1 MNILWYISGHGFGHA
16 TRCTFLINHI
26 LTTDSSTR
34 IEAVTLAP
42 AHLFSDLEHDFGP
55 AGRFTLRQTE
65 CALDAGVLQSDALT
79 IDCEKSL
86 TSAEQWM
93 INDRPR
99 FIASEINRLEQ
110 ARAAREQ
117 PGQGK
122 QGDTIYPDVILSDAA
137 FAPLRIARTLGIPS
151 AICTNFTWDAI
162 YTSLWKTRSDAP
174 LPAWIRAITQ
184 DYFCANK
191 WFCEFGALDDHDVP
205 ELLCKHVPVAT
216 IPLFGRVAIQDPAV
230 LRKRYNIPPS
240 NKVVLLTFGGHD
252 SQRLF
257 ASKTLRFP
265 GWTFVGAVEHP
276 DVVFLD
282 PKTTHIPDWMAVA
295 DVVVG
300 KVGFGTCTEIALAGK
315 PFFYV
320 SRRFWIEE
328 PALVKA
334 TSSLPGLLIEELPL
348 DLFESGTAWF
358 DHVQSRLAGYG
369 LLRPVQPPA
378 ELVDMHGEDV
388 FWDQVRQLA
397 QESAPARHGG
407 DNQLSVVSEL
417 VQLAGTVPD
426 GTLHPFIIT
435 FTSPTAEKQLFRLEH
450 RAGTDDATLG
460 AQVWASSIVLA
471 KFILD
476 HARNLVGERTVLEL
490 GCGAGLLGLV
500 CARWAQRYIGTDY
513 PDWSILELSEA
524 NIQRH
529 VRAVGGEGEQ
539 TAECSVEALDWLAED
554 LGPLPT
560 GIDVILA
567 ADVVYQDHLTDGFL
581 FTLDSLLTANP
592 SAKAFICA
600 EKRFN
605 FYATDDRPRAMAFEY
620 FAERVQRWYA
630 PKWNIVEHNVCDDV
644 LAAGGRID
652 ELAELDGKD
661 MILWEV
667 TLNPGAGDQQ

>member
-26 LTTDSSTR
+26 LTTDPSAR

-42 AHLFSDLEHDFGP
+42 AHLFSDLERDFGP
-55 AGRFTLRQTE
+55 GGRFTLRQTE

-79 IDCEKSL
+79 IDCEQSL
-86 TSAEQWM
+86 TSAEEWM
-93 INDRPR
+93 FNDRSR
-99 FIASEINRLEQ
+99 FIASEIARLEQ
-110 ARAAREQ
+110 AKRSRERS
-117 PGQGK
+117 GQWK
-122 QGDTIYPDVILSDAA
+122 PGDTFYADVILSDAA
-137 FAPLRIARTLGIPS
+137 FAPLRIARILGVPS

-162 YTSLWKTRSDAP
+162 YTALWKSSSDAP
-174 LPAWIRAITQ
+174 LPSWIRAITQ
-184 DYFCANK
+184 DYFCTTK
-191 WFCEFGALDDHDVP
+191 WFCKFGALDDHDVP
-205 ELLCKHVPVAT
+205 ELLHKHVPVAT
-216 IPLFGRVAIQDPAV
+216 IPLFGRVAIQEPAA
-230 LRKRYNIPPS
+230 LRKRYEIPPS
-240 NKVVLLTFGGHD
+240 NKVALLTFGGHD
-252 SQRLF
+252 SLRLF
-257 ASKTLRFP
+257 ASKALCFP

-300 KVGFGTCTEIALAGK
+300 KVGFGTCTEIALAGT

-348 DLFESGTAWF
+348 DLFESGAAWF
-358 DHVQSRLAGYG
+358 DRVQSRLAEYE

-378 ELVDMHGEDV
+378 ELVDTHGEDV

-397 QESAPARHGG
+397 QEPAPGRRG
-407 DNQLSVVSEL
+407 DGDQLSVVSEL
-417 VQLAGTVPD
+417 VQLSGAVAD
-426 GTLHPFIIT
+426 GTLHPLT
-435 FTSPTAEKQLFRLEH
+435 LTYTSSTAEKQVFRLEH
-450 RAGTDDATLG
+450 RAGTDDAMLG
-460 AQVWASSIVLA
+460 AQVWASSVVLA

-476 HARNLVGERTVLEL
+476 RAQDLVGGRTVLEL

-513 PDWSILELSEA
+513 PDWSVLELAEA

-529 VRAVGGEGEQ
+529 VRAAVARGEQ
-539 TAECSVEALDWLAED
+539 PAECTVEALDWLAED

-560 GIDVILA
+560 GVDLIMA

-581 FTLDSLLTANP
+581 FTLHSLLTANP

-605 FYATDDRPRAMAFEY
+605 FHASDDRPRAMAFEY
-620 FAERVQRWYA
+620 FTERFERWYA
-630 PKWNIVEHNVCDDV
+630 PKWNLVEHNVCDEV
-644 LAAGGRID
+644 LAAGGRVD
-652 ELAELDGKD
+652 EFAALDGKD
-661 MILWEV
+661 MIMWEV
-667 TLNPGAGDQQ
+667 TLKPGVRGQH